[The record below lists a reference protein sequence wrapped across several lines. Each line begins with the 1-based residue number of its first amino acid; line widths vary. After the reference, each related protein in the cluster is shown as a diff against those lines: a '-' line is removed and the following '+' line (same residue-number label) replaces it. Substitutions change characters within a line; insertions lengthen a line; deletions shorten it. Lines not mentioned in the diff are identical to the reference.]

1 MTEFW
6 INWNNLEFR
15 NRVKDFAPVQDGQ
28 VNQMKAA
35 WFETEVTVF
44 VTQSFA
50 KISLIHPYLKII
62 RYGIAIKQ

>member
-44 VTQSFA
+44 VTQNFA
-50 KISLIHPYLKII
+50 RFSWYNRTLKWSDTV
-62 RYGIAIKQ
+62 